1 MKSNTI
7 KISDEANTRIKI
19 LMAKNEM
26 NFSEA
31 VEHLAM
37 LVPMTSTLQTSKIE
51 AKLSSIQAFAYYI
64 AEYTQE
70 VKEEDSIP
78 SIAYC
83 DYVMDGIRMIQDTIE
98 ELHRDKA

>member
-7 KISDEANTRIKI
+7 KISDEANTRIKV
-19 LMAKNEM
+19 LMAKNDM

-37 LVPMTSTLQTSKIE
+37 LVPMTSTPQTGKIE
-51 AKLSSIQAFAYYI
+51 AKLASIQSTAFYI

-70 VKEEDSIP
+70 AKEEGSIP
-78 SIAYC
+78 SIVYC
-83 DYVMDGIRMIQDTIE
+83 DYVMDGIRMIEDTIE
-98 ELHRDKA
+98 DLRRE